1 MTGSE
6 PFCGATQLVFHPG
19 LTAPIPVSVSQLGK
33 GEKFLGKG
41 ETSICAKFL
50 NFTLHEVAAYAE
62 YMRFTLD
69 ELFTNRKF
77 RGHFIEVT
85 VYVQHMLSICASHSI
100 NFALIEIFIG
110 S

>member
-1 MTGSE
+1 M
-6 PFCGATQLVFHPG
+6 
-19 LTAPIPVSVSQLGK
+19 SQLGK